1 MLKIYIRI
9 TCNKFILK
17 LNHLMGGF
25 PPHPP
30 ISCNTAMRRDL
41 GYGGGGVEKILRGR
55 GKEIFSPVSQSLLQM
70 LQRGHRDSTSFLLV
84 FLKLKD
90 NDLVLNECSDIIEH
104 TLVIFVK
111 YLDLIHPPLSF
122 DITWGERFLL
132 RLDRFIEPK
141 S

>member
-1 MLKIYIRI
+1 
-9 TCNKFILK
+9 
-17 LNHLMGGF
+17 
-25 PPHPP
+25 
-30 ISCNTAMRRDL
+30 MRRDL

-122 DITWGERFLL
+122 DITWGGEIFT
-132 RLDRFIEPK
+132 
-141 S
+141 SA